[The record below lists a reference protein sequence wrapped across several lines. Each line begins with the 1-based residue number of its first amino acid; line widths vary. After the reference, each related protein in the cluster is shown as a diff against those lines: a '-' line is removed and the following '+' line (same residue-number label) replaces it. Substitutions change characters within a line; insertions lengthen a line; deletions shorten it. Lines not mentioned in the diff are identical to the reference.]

1 MSRRLWRASDVRS
14 VAEPSWSAAMAF
26 PVSIMEKTGKTDA
39 AFRWDEIA
47 GKDLNKAQLTELLT
61 DGMTKTIRGF
71 KSKSGKKFDACLKLE
86 KDENGVTQ
94 VRFDFDHVEAK
105 KIKDVV
111 CPLCGGEIVKT
122 PFGYGCANYS
132 SADRE
137 QLPVLD
143 RKNGGKKSDGNAGA
157 RAVKRRTYIDD
168 PRI

>member
-1 MSRRLWRASDVRS
+1 M
-14 VAEPSWSAAMAF
+14 
-26 PVSIMEKTGKTDA
+26 GQ
-39 AFRWDEIA
+39 IA

-61 DGMTKTIRGF
+61 EGMTKTIRVF

-132 SADRE
+132 SADENSCRFSIGKMAG
-137 QLPVLD
+137 
-143 RKNGGKKSDGNAGA
+143 KNLTE
-157 RAVKRRTYIDD
+157 RRCASC
-168 PRI
+168 

>member
-1 MSRRLWRASDVRS
+1 MSRRLWRALNVRY
-14 VAEPSWSAAMAF
+14 VAEPSWSAAMVF
-26 PVSIMEKTGKTDA
+26 PVSIMEKTGGNGCS
-39 AFRWDEIA
+39 FSVGQIA

-61 DGMTKTIRGF
+61 EGMTKTIRGF

-122 PFGYGCANYS
+122 PFGYGCANS
-132 SADRE
+132 LRGRE